1 MLYNFTQIKRLMC
14 PQPPEEEESQEEEG
28 DEYEDE
34 DIDDE
39 SVASQTQYDFLNQAV
54 SDDKF

>member
-1 MLYNFTQIKRLMC
+1 MC
-14 PQPPEEEESQEEEG
+14 PQPSPEEESQEEEG

-54 SDDKF
+54 SDEKFKTLL